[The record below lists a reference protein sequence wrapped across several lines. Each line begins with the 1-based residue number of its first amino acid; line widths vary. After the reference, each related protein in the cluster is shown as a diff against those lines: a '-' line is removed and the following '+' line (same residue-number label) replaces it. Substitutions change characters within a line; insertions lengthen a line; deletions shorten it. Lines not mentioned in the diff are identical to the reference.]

1 MSKIQELY
9 VFGIHAMGLAV
20 ELAVRDIQNTY
31 RHLLELRE
39 NFLGKLEKIAP
50 AAIVNGPLE
59 NRLPNNLSIGLP
71 VRAFAG
77 GAGRSQP
84 MKTRE
89 E

>member
-1 MSKIQELY
+1 MSKIQGLY
-9 VFGIHAMGLAV
+9 VLGIYAMGLAA
-20 ELAVRDIQNTY
+20 ELAMRDIQNTS

-39 NFLGKLEKIAP
+39 YFLGKLDKIAP

-71 VRAFAG
+71 VRAFAS
-77 GAGRSQP
+77 GAGRSRP
-84 MKTRE
+84 VRMRE